1 MLLLPLS
8 VELLPFT
15 DTITPDISSNFK
27 KIQIALPPKTLE
39 DAPFPIIPEKEPPH
53 IQLTIQ
59 FQTGD
64 KMKTSN
70 LLLLSLNKPNKLK
83 ESHGFQELDQLQ
95 STEDISFQT
104 SVLITMLS
112 TALNLLLP
120 PRLPLARNSLSQR
133 AQDQR
138 DPP

>member
-1 MLLLPLS
+1 MGKNIKCLKILLLLPLS

-64 KMKTSN
+64 KMKASN
-70 LLLLSLNKPNKLK
+70 
-83 ESHGFQELDQLQ
+83 GFQELDQLQ

-120 PRLPLARNSLSQR
+120 PRLPLVRNSLSQR